1 MTRYL
6 TYTLAGCPRV
16 NWLAVMLEPRPTR
29 WSRRQCARRAGGRH
43 AASTGVS
50 SLVVAAHISAPP
62 SASAAESGRLAR
74 SCRPVMGGRFNCIGA
89 WSCLRRAGLPRSLLS
104 PPGEAFWPSGPMDHG
119 VQRRERGGGQ
129 AAGPAARP
137 ELAAPSAAA
146 VPREIPTCSASLL
159 FRLSGPQAAAC
170 HRQFLRPSSSMRSA
184 PGRSEVMR
192 QPGRWRFPC
201 ATRGAAP

>member
-1 MTRYL
+1 
-6 TYTLAGCPRV
+6 V
-16 NWLAVMLEPRPTR
+16 
-29 WSRRQCARRAGGRH
+29 
-43 AASTGVS
+43 
-50 SLVVAAHISAPP
+50 P
-62 SASAAESGRLAR
+62 SSAAESGRLAS
-74 SCRPVMGGRFNCIGA
+74 SCRPVMGGRFNCVGA

-159 FRLSGPQAAAC
+159 FRLSGPLAAAC

-192 QPGRWRFPC
+192 QPDRWCFSPRYPRCDAIITTWPRSAFSLCSACREEAQMQPRPAPPTHCHAWCPVLCLSAVHPRRF
-201 ATRGAAP
+201 RGWRSLLGS

>member
-1 MTRYL
+1 MTSLLRARYL
-6 TYTLAGCPRV
+6 RLGQRCAARQQHPGVMARWRCRATMRSSSHTPIGYSRSPGC
-16 NWLAVMLEPRPTR
+16 
-29 WSRRQCARRAGGRH
+29 RAP
-43 AASTGVS
+43 
-50 SLVVAAHISAPP
+50 I
-62 SASAAESGRLAR
+62 AAESGRLAS
-74 SCRPVMGGRFNCIGA
+74 SCRPVMGGRFNCVGA

-159 FRLSGPQAAAC
+159 FRLSGPQAAGC
-170 HRQFLRPSSSMRSA
+170 HRQFLCSSSSMPSA

-192 QPGRWRFPC
+192 QPD
-201 ATRGAAP
+201 

>member
-1 MTRYL
+1 MLQAQR
-6 TYTLAGCPRV
+6 PHSFDPDRV
-16 NWLAVMLEPRPTR
+16 H
-29 WSRRQCARRAGGRH
+29 SH
-43 AASTGVS
+43 
-50 SLVVAAHISAPP
+50 
-62 SASAAESGRLAR
+62 AAESGRLAS
-74 SCRPVMGGRFNCIGA
+74 SCRPVMGGRFNCVGA
-89 WSCLRRAGLPRSLLS
+89 WSCLRCAGLPRSLLS

-119 VQRRERGGGQ
+119 VQRRERDGGQ

-159 FRLSGPQAAAC
+159 FRFSGPQAAAC

-192 QPGRWRFPC
+192 QPGRWRFPPRYPRC
-201 ATRGAAP
+201 GAIITMVATLSLFTLLSLS